1 MLYRSKLKIDQQEQI
16 EKAYISRLT
25 IRAAEN
31 MISINKKTALLWF
44 KKFQLTDKVYK
55 AKPVLFG
62 DVKIDEKYV
71 TILF

>member
-1 MLYRSKLKIDQQEQI
+1 MEIDQQEQI

-25 IRAAEN
+25 IRAVAN
-31 MISINKKTALLWF
+31 MISINKKTALLSF
-44 KKFQLTDKVYK
+44 KKFQLTDNVYK

-62 DVKIDEKYV
+62 DIQIDEKYV